1 MIWLV
6 VWNLFFPIQLGME
19 CHHPNWR
26 THSMTFQRGR
36 LKPPTSN
43 TFPKKKNE
51 SSRPEEA
58 VLEATDPKV
67 RWDGGSFSSSNG
79 VCQKD
84 VKTMV
89 RKLRMFI
96 NGSPENDENESGT
109 KWWKWWKW
117 LCKMSYLFGGFGF
130 EFCRGMFRAST
141 GVLQS
146 KTSLAVKHC
155 GSKVSTGDDSRI
167 PNHHDGQKFPRAIIR
182 TWYIHGSNLSH
193 PKIWLRWSQGAKQLL
208 FVVPKWDPILGWHT
222 ILGGLFWNRDTPRTV
237 GRFNSGMCFFQDQR
251 FLTQGPLSP
260 IKILCAIRYSGRKKQ
275 GPNPVLAFQNINN
288 YWCICKTG
296 RFSEAQWLPWGN
308 QTWLAGKSAYL
319 VPWTCQL

>member
-1 MIWLV
+1 
-6 VWNLFFPIQLGME
+6 
-19 CHHPNWR
+19 
-26 THSMTFQRGR
+26 MTFQRGR
-36 LKPPTSN
+36 AQPPTSN
-43 TFPKKKNE
+43 TFPKKCSTFFLNKNKPCPQMLDFQLT
-51 SSRPEEA
+51 SVKKGTTAPGQRKRCWKPPIPRS
-58 VLEATDPKV
+58 
-67 RWDGGSFSSSNG
+67 WDGGSFSSSNG

-89 RKLRMFI
+89 RKLRIFI

-117 LCKMSYLFGGFGF
+117 LCQMSYLFCGFGF

-296 RFSEAQWLPWGN
+296 RFSEAQWLPWSN